1 MKVYDLTHSI
11 SPDMPVYPGTEP
23 PSLTVANTY
32 ERDMFKETL
41 ISMYSHTG
49 THIDPPAH
57 IIEGRTT
64 LDAFPASQFIGQALV
79 IDCTALANGESITMA
94 TLAPYGDDIH
104 RADFLLFHTGYD
116 VHWGTDAYFGDFP
129 CIDDEVLNLI
139 LHGNYKGIGS
149 DTISLDPMASL
160 SRHRRLFAECDIIN
174 IENLTGLG
182 DLPRGLVMFACLPL
196 KVCECDG
203 APARAIAWE

>member
-79 IDCTALANGESITMA
+79 IDCTALSDGESITMA
-94 TLAPYGDDIH
+94 TLAPYQVNAELVKH
-104 RADFLLFHTGYD
+104 ASKNVKFLH
-116 VHWGTDAYFGDFP
+116 
-129 CIDDEVLNLI
+129 
-139 LHGNYKGIGS
+139 
-149 DTISLDPMASL
+149 
-160 SRHRRLFAECDIIN
+160 
-174 IENLTGLG
+174 
-182 DLPRGLVMFACLPL
+182 CLPAHRGEEVSADVMDSAMSIVFDEAENRL
-196 KVCECDG
+196 HVQKAVMTMIYNNL
-203 APARAIAWE
+203 AK